1 MSSSLTFA
9 AALAGLG
16 AVTVLFLLRRRPWAI
31 SVGAVLMMILGIVL
45 YEGARALP
53 IEGPPQPPFVLWY
66 GSGNYAWASPD
77 RYSSPRTYAWRVP
90 DGMMRAL
97 REGQALKV
105 EGKGGRLRPGSGD
118 SPGKYRWVPL
128 EPENALKEVVD

>member
-16 AVTVLFLLRRRPWAI
+16 AVTALFLLRRRPWAI
-31 SVGAVLMMILGIVL
+31 SVGAVLMVALGIVL

-53 IEGPPQPPFVLWY
+53 IEGPPPPPFVLWY

-90 DGMMRAL
+90 DSMMRAL

-105 EGKGGRLRPGSGD
+105 EGKVGSLPPGSGD
-118 SPGKYRWVPL
+118 TPGEYRWTPL
-128 EPENALKEVVD
+128 EPENSLKRVVD